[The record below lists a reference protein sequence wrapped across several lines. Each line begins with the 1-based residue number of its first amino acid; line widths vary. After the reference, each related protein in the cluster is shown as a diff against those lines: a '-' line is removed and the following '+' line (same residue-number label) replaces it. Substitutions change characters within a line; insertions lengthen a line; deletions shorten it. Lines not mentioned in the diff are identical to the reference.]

1 MELIIALV
9 VSLIVLII
17 IYYVF
22 NINIK
27 QIKEIKEN
35 RRLKELTDRFPEN
48 EKICKDIL
56 KMLNNEKVKIKQNED
71 SNNKTSLYIAITD
84 TILIA
89 NIKDIYTR
97 IQTIAHECVHSIQD
111 RRILLFNFFYTNIYN
126 LYFVITIILT
136 ILGVFKNY
144 NIQIFILLIMGIL
157 FYIVRSY
164 LETDAMIRAEYV
176 AKDYME
182 KYIKENNVCNKEAV
196 DEIIEG
202 YKNINKIGIP
212 MYNFILFTKTISKV
226 IIYIIISL
234 VVMAII

>member
-56 KMLNNEKVKIKQNED
+56 KMLKNEKVKIKQNED

-89 NIKDIYTR
+89 NIEDIYTR

-111 RRILLFNFFYTNIYN
+111 RRLLLFNFFYTNIYN

-136 ILGVFKNY
+136 IFGVFKNY

-164 LETDAMIRAEYV
+164 LETDAMIRAEYL
-176 AKDYME
+176 AKEYME
-182 KYIKENNVCNKEAV
+182 KYIKENNVCNREEV

-234 VVMAII
+234 VLMAII